1 MTPLTQGV
9 LVFVASYFSVLL
21 LGLQSKLM
29 RDDHWQ
35 VSFFVSWLIML
46 SHTAVTWSVANNSL
60 GIPLYLFISGWGSS
74 LGIVSSHF
82 LYIWYDN
89 KFHKND
95 LHNE

>member
-1 MTPLTQGV
+1 MTPLTQGG

-46 SHTAVTWSVANNSL
+46 SHTAVTWSVANNSI

-82 LYIWYDN
+82 LYVWYDN

-95 LHNE
+95 LHGE

>member
-1 MTPLTQGV
+1 MTPLTQGG

-35 VSFFVSWLIML
+35 VSFFVSWLIMM

-95 LHNE
+95 LHSE

>member
-1 MTPLTQGV
+1 MTPLTQGT
-9 LVFVASYFSVLL
+9 LVFIASYFSVLL

-46 SHTAVTWSVANNSL
+46 SHTAVTWSVANNSI

-95 LHNE
+95 LHDD

>member
-1 MTPLTQGV
+1 MTPFTQGA
-9 LVFVASYFSVLL
+9 LVFIASYFSVLL

-46 SHTAVTWSVANNSL
+46 SHTAVTWSVANNSI

-82 LYIWYDN
+82 LYVWYDN

-95 LHNE
+95 LHSE

>member
-1 MTPLTQGV
+1 MTPFTQGV

-35 VSFFVSWLIML
+35 ASFFVSWLIML
-46 SHTAVTWSVANNSL
+46 SHTAVTWSIANNSL

-82 LYIWYDN
+82 LYAWYDN

-95 LHNE
+95 LHDD

>member
-95 LHNE
+95 LRDD

>member
-82 LYIWYDN
+82 LYVWYDK

-95 LHNE
+95 SHD

>member
-1 MTPLTQGV
+1 MTPLTQGG

-95 LHNE
+95 LHND

>member
-1 MTPLTQGV
+1 MTPLTQGG

-95 LHNE
+95 LHSE

>member
-1 MTPLTQGV
+1 MTPLTQGT

-29 RDDHWQ
+29 RDDRWQ
-35 VSFFVSWLIML
+35 VSFFVSWFIML
-46 SHTAVTWSVANNSL
+46 THTAVTWSVANNSL
-60 GIPLYLFISGWGSS
+60 GIPLYLLISGWGSS

-82 LYIWYDN
+82 LYVWYDN

-95 LHNE
+95 LHDD

>member
-1 MTPLTQGV
+1 MTPLTQGA
-9 LVFVASYFSVLL
+9 LVFIASYFSVLL

-46 SHTAVTWSVANNSL
+46 SHTAVTWSVANNSI

-95 LHNE
+95 LHGD

>member
-9 LVFVASYFSVLL
+9 LVFIASYFSVLL

-46 SHTAVTWSVANNSL
+46 SHTAVTWSVANNSI

-82 LYIWYDN
+82 LYVWYDN

-95 LHNE
+95 LHDD

>member
-1 MTPLTQGV
+1 MTPLTQGT
-9 LVFVASYFSVLL
+9 LVFIASYFSVLL

-46 SHTAVTWSVANNSL
+46 SHTAVTWSVANNSI

-82 LYIWYDN
+82 LYVWYDN

-95 LHNE
+95 LHDD

>member
-1 MTPLTQGV
+1 MTPLTQGT

-29 RDDHWQ
+29 RDDRWQ
-35 VSFFVSWLIML
+35 VSFFVSWFIML
-46 SHTAVTWSVANNSL
+46 SHTAVTWSVANNSI

-82 LYIWYDN
+82 LYVWYDN

-95 LHNE
+95 LHDD